1 MGRIEDLETAKTTA
15 DELIELER
23 QKQEA
28 EKKLGDETEIKLS
41 DWLNSQNIDDEHTV
55 LKNLSIEFNMNLSDA
70 KKSLESFPTE
80 YIVQDKTVPD
90 IVKDLRKYKRTLKGE
105 NKYSLNKS
113 IESLVF
119 AYSDHL
125 EKCIDSIYWLNKYKI
140 PLKNMSFTEM
150 DLKKIHSVKDKE
162 PRRNIIDMLCK
173 YWEVSLD
180 SQDLPYN
187 TEYAQLQKQ
196 MRLHK
201 KDFRKCIKEINHQ
214 VIRKNLNRQLK
225 DTILK
230 SVCSNPGIS
239 AREIH
244 EQLDN
249 KLYQRSSPN
258 MISKL
263 IKGLGITNVDGAYYK
278 FDDSIRK
285 SLPAY
290 TAAFIDSDG
299 YITLDSNYNPRV
311 GLVATGD
318 RGKAFM
324 IEMQKSLGYG
334 KLHLDQKSPQNTRP
348 VNRLNFY
355 SQDDVRKLLTDC
367 RPHFRLKGP
376 QADILL
382 ELIRIKKG
390 FKKQDWAKDRY
401 VELYKLMKWNNHQDN
416 ARYDWQKYNIDIENI
431 SKYEENNKMEIMND
445 IESIVKE
452 A

>member
-1 MGRIEDLETAKTTA
+1 MTELEVLERKKEALEQLTRIEQEKVEVKENLDR
-15 DELIELER
+15 DNIELSEW
-23 QKQEA
+23 
-28 EKKLGDETEIKLS
+28 LS
-41 DWLNSQNIDDEHTV
+41 SQNIDDEHIV
-55 LKNLSIEFNMNLSDA
+55 LKNLSIKFNMNLSDA
-70 KKSLESFPTE
+70 KKSLESFPIE

-150 DLKKIHSVKDKE
+150 DLKKMHSVKDKE
-162 PRRNIIDMLCK
+162 SRRTIIDMLCK
-173 YWEVSLD
+173 YWEVNLD

-187 TEYAQLQKQ
+187 TEYAQLHKQ
-196 MRLHK
+196 MRVHK
-201 KDFRKCIKEINHQ
+201 REFRKCIKEINHQ
-214 VIRKNLNRQLK
+214 VIRKNLNGQLK

-244 EQLDN
+244 EQLNN

-263 IKGLGITNVDGAYYK
+263 VKGLGITNVEGEYYK

-285 SLPAY
+285 SLSAY

-311 GLVATGD
+311 GLVATGN

-334 KLHLDQKSPQNTRP
+334 KLHLDQKSPQNTRL

-390 FKKQDWAKDRY
+390 FKKQDWAKSRY
-401 VELYKLMKWNNHQDN
+401 VELFKLMKWNNHQDA
-416 ARYDWQKYNIDIENI
+416 ARYDWQKYDINIENI
-431 SKYEENNKMEIMND
+431 SKYEDNNKMVVMDD

-452 A
+452 E